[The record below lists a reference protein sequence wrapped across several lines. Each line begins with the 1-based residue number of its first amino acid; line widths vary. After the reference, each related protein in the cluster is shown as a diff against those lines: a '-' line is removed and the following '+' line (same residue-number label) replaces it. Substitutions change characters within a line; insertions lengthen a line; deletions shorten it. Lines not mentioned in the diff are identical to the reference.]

1 VLDRLPA
8 LKICCAHGGGY
19 APWIRGRWRHG
30 HRSRREA
37 RDLIARSVY
46 EYLGRMYFD
55 TCVFDSDSLEFLI
68 RTMGSDHV
76 LLGTDYPTPMIDAG
90 QVPVINGISSLTD
103 QDKEKVLGG
112 NAARLLGL
120 TKST

>member
-1 VLDRLPA
+1 VITRP
-8 LKICCAHGGGY
+8 
-19 APWIRGRWRHG
+19 
-30 HRSRREA
+30 
-37 RDLIARSVY
+37 VY

-55 TCVFDSDSLEFLI
+55 TCVFDPDSLEFLI

-103 QDKEKVLGG
+103 RDKEKVLGG
-112 NAARLLGL
+112 NAVRLLGL
-120 TKST
+120 RASA